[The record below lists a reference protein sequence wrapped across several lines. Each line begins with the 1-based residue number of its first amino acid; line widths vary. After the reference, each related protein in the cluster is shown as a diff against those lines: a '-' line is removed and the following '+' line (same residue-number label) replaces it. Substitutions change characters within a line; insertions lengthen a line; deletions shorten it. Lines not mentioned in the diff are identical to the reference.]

1 DYRHRW
7 SQERAGHL
15 RAEGQRTNGAAAPTS
30 PQVRARGGDTDRE
43 FAEIIAGLGNGAST
57 TGAARKRMLEILG
70 GTGVMGAT
78 TTRLLAMLE
87 VEGIAP
93 ARQSLDRWLEEEE
106 TAGRVQRAS
115 HGRWKA
121 R

>member
-1 DYRHRW
+1 M
-7 SQERAGHL
+7 
-15 RAEGQRTNGAAAPTS
+15 
-30 PQVRARGGDTDRE
+30 RARDADTDRE
-43 FAEIIAGLGNGAST
+43 FAEIVAGLGNGQAS
-57 TGAARKRMLEILG
+57 AAAPARKRMLEILT

-78 TTRLLAMLE
+78 STRLLAMLE

-106 TAGRVQRAS
+106 TAGRVKRAS
-115 HGRWKA
+115 HGRWKT